1 MLARLATK
9 DEESGLNSSESHGK
23 MGKLTIKS
31 PSGKVLKELEVS
43 ESSTVAQLKAA
54 YAKAFPKYYPDRQR
68 FYLQDGETRVSL
80 EDEKKLST
88 YNLLCSKRDDVVY
101 FRDLGP
107 QIAWKTV
114 FLVEYA
120 GPLLI
125 YLFFYARPPFIYP
138 ASDAPHTWVQN
149 LALLCW
155 AGHYLKRE
163 LETIFVHRF
172 SHGTMPIMNIFKNSG
187 YYWGFG
193 ALCGYFV
200 NHPYFTNP
208 EPTQVY
214 TALAFFVLFELGN
227 LISHIQLR
235 NLRPEGTTVRRIPR
249 GFLFELVSCPNYT
262 CEILAWVCFS
272 LMTQSVA
279 AFLFTLV
286 GGGQMLVWA
295 QQKHRRY
302 KKEFPGYPKNRRI
315 LFPFL
320 Y

>member
-1 MLARLATK
+1 MG
-9 DEESGLNSSESHGK
+9 GLNSSESHGK

-68 FYLQDGETRVSL
+68 FYLQDGETKVGL

-88 YNLLCSKRDDVVY
+88 YNLLCGKRDDAVY

-149 LALLCW
+149 LALVCW
-155 AGHYLKRE
+155 VGHYLKRE

-172 SHGTMPIMNIFKNSG
+172 SHGTMPIMNIFKKSG

-249 GFLFELVSCPNYT
+249 GVLFVHDPERC
-262 CEILAWVCFS
+262 CFPVRAGRWRSDAGLGSAEAQALQEGVPGLPQEPQDS
-272 LMTQSVA
+272 LPLPLLMREREREA
-279 AFLFTLV
+279 LPA
-286 GGGQMLVWA
+286 
-295 QQKHRRY
+295 H
-302 KKEFPGYPKNRRI
+302 
-315 LFPFL
+315 
-320 Y
+320 

>member
-1 MLARLATK
+1 MP
-9 DEESGLNSSESHGK
+9 
-23 MGKLTIKS
+23 KLHVKT
-31 PSGKVLKELEVS
+31 PSGKTLKELEVS
-43 ESSTVAQLKAA
+43 EGATVSQLKAL

-68 FYLQDGETRVSL
+68 FYLLDGETRVVL
-80 EDEKKLST
+80 EDEKKLSS
-88 YNLLCSKRDDVVY
+88 YNLLTGKRDDVVY

-107 QIAWKTV
+107 QVAWKTV

-138 ASDAPHTWVQN
+138 ASTEPHTWVQN
-149 LALLCW
+149 LAVACW
-155 AGHYLKRE
+155 VGHYAKRE
-163 LETIFVHRF
+163 LETLFVHRF

-208 EPTQVY
+208 DATQVY
-214 TALAFFVLFELGN
+214 VALGLFILFELCN
-227 LISHIQLR
+227 FISHIQLR
-235 NLRPEGTTVRRIPR
+235 NLRPAGSTVRKIPH

-262 CEILAWVCFS
+262 CEILAWVAFS
-272 LMTQSVA
+272 FMTQSIA
-279 AFLFTLV
+279 AFLFALV
-286 GGGQMLVWA
+286 GGGQMLIWA

-302 KKEFPGYPKNRRI
+302 RKEFRDYPKGRKI
-315 LFPFL
+315 LIPFI